1 MAEYL
6 WSGQLWRMLVAVTR
20 ARHFIEIYGCVS
32 EKSLWVLNVRCLQTL
47 PVKKHM
53 QGSMWPTLLLCLTFL
68 QGQRDLETR
77 RSPQQGDSLLLS
89 GCSYSWT
96 ANKQACYIKQ
106 LLLRSLCTLTGFFYG
121 ARSCY
126 RALFFTSSVRQVK
139 LSEGHTCR
147 SQLYMFSDAFSSSVV
162 HAGVWRMASSWHC
175 DESCLSHWGWRI
187 DYLPPES
194 WCSSKNLS
202 ALSAAAA
209 HCIRAL

>member
-106 LLLRSLCTLTGFFYG
+106 LLLRSLCTLTGFFYW

-126 RALFFTSSVRQVK
+126 RALLCQTGEAFWRPHLSVTALHVFRRFQQ
-139 LSEGHTCR
+139 LCCACR
-147 SQLYMFSDAFSSSVV
+147 SL
-162 HAGVWRMASSWHC
+162 
-175 DESCLSHWGWRI
+175 
-187 DYLPPES
+187 
-194 WCSSKNLS
+194 KNGL
-202 ALSAAAA
+202 
-209 HCIRAL
+209 